1 MTSSDV
7 FYLARKSSPNNL
19 QNRKIVEL
27 RLIFFTLELP
37 EFILFF
43 FVDLSL
49 ITLKKA
55 YITIAFNCTSREKLD
70 EFWLS

>member
-49 ITLKKA
+49 ITLKKSLH
-55 YITIAFNCTSREKLD
+55 NNSL
-70 EFWLS
+70 

>member
-49 ITLKKA
+49 IILKKSLH
-55 YITIAFNCTSREKLD
+55 NNSL
-70 EFWLS
+70 